1 MHFASKDA
9 MDIRG
14 LGEANIRKFY
24 ELGILRSIPQIYQL
38 DFNAI
43 AQLEGFGKKSIDN
56 LQTAI
61 ENSKA
66 QPLHRLIFA
75 LGIRFVG
82 ETMAKTLAHAVS
94 HLLDLQ
100 KFDEEALQNLEDVGP
115 KVAGSIVQFFS
126 NEDNLKMLKELEK
139 LGLKLTNE
147 KKQYAT
153 SGNLEGLSFLFTG
166 TLSKLKRN
174 DAEELVERNGGTI
187 LSGVSSKLNYLV
199 VGEDAGS
206 KLEKAKKI
214 NSIKII
220 SEDDFLNIIKTS

>member
-1 MHFASKDA
+1 M
-9 MDIRG
+9 
-14 LGEANIRKFY
+14 
-24 ELGILRSIPQIYQL
+24 
-38 DFNAI
+38 
-43 AQLEGFGKKSIDN
+43 
-56 LQTAI
+56 
-61 ENSKA
+61 
-66 QPLHRLIFA
+66 
-75 LGIRFVG
+75 
-82 ETMAKTLAHAVS
+82 
-94 HLLDLQ
+94 
-100 KFDEEALQNLEDVGP
+100 GP

-220 SEDDFLNIIKTS
+220 SEDDFLNIVKTS